1 MNHIRKLGLQQ
12 CTGGKNHMNHMGHVL
27 KKLYVISCVHL
38 VACLEFVS
46 SMARRV
52 WKEAS
57 KSFTWK
63 SGDNRTED
71 IANWADFAEIV
82 VKKAPA
88 YRTFSL

>member
-1 MNHIRKLGLQQ
+1 MNNMCL
-12 CTGGKNHMNHMGHVL
+12 VL
-27 KKLYVISCVHL
+27 KKVYVISCVHL
-38 VACLEFVS
+38 VTCWELVN

-71 IANWADFAEIV
+71 IANWSDFAEIV